1 MEIVEYSILPA
12 EITKSRDVMINEENL
27 LRVFPQLNS
36 ELISEIAEA
45 AVEEEIPKGTEI
57 LRDGQYVSVVPIVLS
72 GVIKVF
78 KKYEERDL
86 LLYYIKPNESCIMSF
101 AAGLKNEP
109 SNVYAQTEEDTTTL
123 LLPVGK
129 IVEWIKHYPDLN
141 SLFFQQYNLRY
152 SELLETIQDVM
163 FNKMD
168 KRLYD
173 YLRERVELLNTNP
186 LKISHREIAG
196 DLGTAREV
204 VSRVM
209 KKLENEG
216 KVEQQA
222 KGIKI
227 LKW

>member
-1 MEIVEYSILPA
+1 MDEATLIKL
-12 EITKSRDVMINEENL
+12 
-27 LRVFPQLNS
+27 FPQLNPA
-36 ELISEIAEA
+36 LISEIFENSS
-45 AVEEEIPKGTEI
+45 VKDLPRGTEI
-57 LRDGQYVSVVPIVLS
+57 LREGQYVAVMPIVIN
-72 GVIKVF
+72 GVIKVY

-109 SNVYAQTEEDTTTL
+109 SNVYAETEEDTTAL
-123 LLPVGK
+123 LIPIDK
-129 IVEWIKHYPDLN
+129 IRVWIKEYPDLN
-141 SLFFQQYNLRY
+141 ALFFQQYNIRY
-152 SELLETIQDVM
+152 GELLETIQDVM

-173 YLRERVELLNTNP
+173 YLKEKSKLLNSNP
-186 LKISHREIAG
+186 LKMSHRQIAG

-227 LKW
+227 L

>member
-1 MEIVEYSILPA
+1 MDEVSL
-12 EITKSRDVMINEENL
+12 TKI
-27 LRVFPQLNS
+27 FPELNPT
-36 ELISEIAEA
+36 LISEI
-45 AVEEEIPKGTEI
+45 VENSSVKEIPQGTEI
-57 LRDGQYVSVVPIVLS
+57 LREGQYVAVMPIVID
-72 GVIKVF
+72 GVIKVY

-86 LLYYIKPNESCIMSF
+86 LLYYIKPHESCIMSF

-109 SNVYAQTEEDTTTL
+109 SNVYAETEEDTTAL
-123 LLPVGK
+123 LIPIDK
-129 IVEWIKHYPDLN
+129 IRGWINEYPELN
-141 SLFFQQYNLRY
+141 ALFFQQYNVRY
-152 SELLETIQDVM
+152 GELLETIQDVM

-173 YLRERVELLNTNP
+173 YLKEKSELLKSNP
-186 LKISHREIAG
+186 LKMSHRQIAG

-216 KVEQQA
+216 KVEQQT

-227 LKW
+227 L

>member
-1 MEIVEYSILPA
+1 MDEASL
-12 EITKSRDVMINEENL
+12 TKL
-27 LRVFPQLNS
+27 FPELNS
-36 ELISEIAEA
+36 ALISKILENSS
-45 AVEEEIPKGTEI
+45 VKEIPRGTEI
-57 LRDGQYVSVVPIVLS
+57 LREGQYVAVMPIVID
-72 GVIKVF
+72 GVIKVY
-78 KKYEERDL
+78 KQYEERDL
-86 LLYYIKPNESCIMSF
+86 LLYYIKPHEGCIMSF

-109 SNVYAQTEEDTTTL
+109 SNVYAETEEDTKAL
-123 LLPVGK
+123 LIPMDK
-129 IVEWIKHYPDLN
+129 IRVWIKEYSDLN
-141 SLFFQQYNLRY
+141 ALFFQQYNVRY
-152 SELLETIQDVM
+152 GELLETIQDVM

-173 YLRERVELLNTNP
+173 YLKEKSELLKNNP
-186 LKISHREIAG
+186 LKMSHRQIAG

-227 LKW
+227 L

>member
-1 MEIVEYSILPA
+1 MDEVSL
-12 EITKSRDVMINEENL
+12 TKI
-27 LRVFPQLNS
+27 FPELNS
-36 ELISEIAEA
+36 VLISEILKNSS
-45 AVEEEIPKGTEI
+45 VKEIPRGTEI
-57 LRDGQYVSVVPIVLS
+57 LREGQYVAVMPIVIN
-72 GVIKVF
+72 GVIKVY

-86 LLYYIKPNESCIMSF
+86 LLYYIKPQESCIMSF

-109 SNVYAQTEEDTTTL
+109 SNVYAETEEDTKAL
-123 LLPVGK
+123 LIPIEK
-129 IVEWIKHYPDLN
+129 IRVWIKEYADLN
-141 SLFFQQYNLRY
+141 ALFFQQYNVRY
-152 SELLETIQDVM
+152 EELLETIQDVM

-173 YLRERVELLNTNP
+173 YLKEKSELLKSNP
-186 LKISHREIAG
+186 LKMSHRQIAG

-227 LKW
+227 L

>member
-1 MEIVEYSILPA
+1 
-12 EITKSRDVMINEENL
+12 MISEQDL
-27 LRVFPQLNS
+27 LQVFPQLNS
-36 ELISEIAEA
+36 ELISKISKS
-45 AVEEEIPKGTEI
+45 AVEKKLPKGTEI
-57 LRDGQYVSVVPIVLS
+57 LGDGQYVTVVPIVLN

-109 SNVYAQTEEDTTTL
+109 SNVYAQTEEDTTAL
-123 LLPVGK
+123 LLPVEK
-129 IVEWIKHYPDLN
+129 IIGWIENYPDLN
-141 SLFFQQYNLRY
+141 SLFFQQYSIRY

-173 YLRERVELLNTNP
+173 YLREKIELLNTNP

>member
-1 MEIVEYSILPA
+1 
-12 EITKSRDVMINEENL
+12 MINERDL
-27 LRVFPQLNS
+27 LQIFPQLNS
-36 ELISEIAEA
+36 ELISKIAEA
-45 AVEEEIPKGTEI
+45 AAEKEIPKGTEI
-57 LRDGQYVSVVPIVLS
+57 LREGQYVSVVPIVLN

-109 SNVYAQTEEDTTTL
+109 SNVYAQTEEDTTAL
-123 LLPVGK
+123 LLPVEK
-129 IVEWIKHYPDLN
+129 IIGWIKHYPDLN
-141 SLFFQQYNLRY
+141 SLFYQQYSLRY

-173 YLRERVELLNTNP
+173 YLREKIELLNTNP

-216 KVEQQA
+216 KVEQQV